1 MGNLNSIHHIYNEKY
16 KYKSCLLCNKK
27 PDLHNLVQCHRC
39 HIKLHDYCYE
49 IHSANHTYCLCPNPK
64 CQKIGT
70 LGQELYYKNKYLEQ
84 LKNNEQQKK
93 NENITKEDV
102 VSFTDLT
109 M

>member
-1 MGNLNSIHHIYNEKY
+1 MGNLNSIHNMYNKKY
-16 KYKSCLLCNKK
+16 KYRSCLLCNKK

-49 IHSANHTYCLCPNPK
+49 IYSASHTYCLCPNPE

-70 LGQELYYKNKYLEQ
+70 LGQELYYKNKYLEKQ
-84 LKNNEQQKK
+84 RK
-93 NENITKEDV
+93 NEKTTKEAV

-109 M
+109 MKSSE